1 MRMLPLISVSIYPG
15 QTLCEKIVFRI
26 QWFKG
31 FTKTFLSIMRALDVI
46 PRNVINCVH
55 VNPSNANSTK
65 WSNTKTIR
73 RQIAGE
79 FFEFL

>member
-26 QWFKG
+26 QWFKD
-31 FTKTFLSIMRALDVI
+31 FTKTFPSIMRALDVI

-55 VNPSNANSTK
+55 VLCTLQTLTPQNGQTH
-65 WSNTKTIR
+65 
-73 RQIAGE
+73 
-79 FFEFL
+79 